1 MVAVRFGSSAAIEKW
16 KIMCCPHAC
25 SVHVYGYT
33 IAMPLASLTE
43 IKSRI
48 GEEVGVSGWITI
60 DQARIDAF
68 ADATEDRQF
77 IHVDPAAAEQTPFGG
92 TIAHGFLSLSLL
104 SRMGAEAMLLPEGL
118 NMAVNYGLDRVR
130 FLAPVRS
137 GSRVRGRFILDSVDE
152 KAPGQWLLRH
162 IVTVEIEGEDKPAL
176 TAVWLTLLLLSP
188 SPAPGRGNKRR

>member
-1 MVAVRFGSSAAIEKW
+1 
-16 KIMCCPHAC
+16 
-25 SVHVYGYT
+25 
-33 IAMPLASLTE
+33 MPVTTLSE
-43 IKSRI
+43 IKSCVGR
-48 GEEVGVSGWITI
+48 EVGVSSWIPI

-77 IHVDPAAAEQTPFGG
+77 IHVDSAAAAQTPFGG

-118 NMAVNYGLDRVR
+118 KMAVNYGLDRVR

-137 GSRVRGRFILDSVDE
+137 GKRVRGRFTLDSVEE

-162 IVTVEIEGEDKPAL
+162 TVTVEIEQEEKPAL
-176 TAVWLTLLLLSP
+176 TAVWLALLLT
-188 SPAPGRGNKRR
+188 